1 MEGNTIPEPL
11 ALKRERGT
19 ERSNY

>member
-11 ALKRERGT
+11 ALKREWGT